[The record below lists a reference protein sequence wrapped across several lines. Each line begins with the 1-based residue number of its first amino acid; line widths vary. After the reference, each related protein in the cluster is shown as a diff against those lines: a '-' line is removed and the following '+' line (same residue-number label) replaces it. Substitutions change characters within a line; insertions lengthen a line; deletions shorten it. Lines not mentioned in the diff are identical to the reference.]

1 MKIENISFIEE
12 SSISFVV
19 SPYWEIEESDLLFE
33 LILGKKSDLK
43 EKIIGADRLSYRFIY
58 KNKDY
63 FIRHIAIA
71 LPLLYALIL
80 LSDSYLLGHYT
91 SMLFIFFSAFLYKN
105 YDNEILKDDKVKI

>member
-63 FIRHIAIA
+63 FFHVEAYSQSCWIESPTGDMSEMID
-71 LPLLYALIL
+71 LWQ
-80 LSDSYLLGHYT
+80 S
-91 SMLFIFFSAFLYKN
+91 F
-105 YDNEILKDDKVKI
+105 